1 MKALLKSLFGPAYRA
16 MQARR
21 RAAELKA
28 KLAPVTAGSLAAD
41 LARLPLPDAPVVLV
55 HSSLKAL
62 GFVEGGP
69 ETVIEALMT
78 AVVRVRGGTLLLPAF
93 SIDGTMAR
101 TLESGRRFDVRE
113 TPSNLGSLPEAFR
126 RRPDAV
132 RSVHPTHS
140 FAAVGP
146 RAAWLT
152 EGHHLAATSFGAGT
166 PMAKLREADGFLLG
180 LGTNLGSV
188 TFYHCLEDDGLIPEA
203 FNIPDRL
210 FPVECVD
217 AEGTVHRRQYPAHNA
232 AIGEH
237 RIDRPHRADLREL
250 YARWFE
256 RRAGLSWHRVG
267 AADCWL
273 VRARGMYDAAREL
286 AEGGASVYSHPSGA
300 QAFAAAHGIVLE
312 RSAR

>member
-1 MKALLKSLFGPAYRA
+1 VKALLKSLFGPAYRA
-16 MQARR
+16 LRERR

-28 KLAPVTAGSLAAD
+28 KLAPVTAASLASD

-55 HSSLKAL
+55 HSSMKAL

-69 ETVIEALMT
+69 ETVIAAL
-78 AVVRVRGGTLLLPAF
+78 VKVIVEDRGGTLLLPTF
-93 SIDGTMAR
+93 TIDGSMAR
-101 TLESGRRFDVRE
+101 TLESGRVFDVRA

-126 RRPDAV
+126 RRPEAV

-152 EGHHLAATSFGAGT
+152 DGHHLAETSFGTGT

-188 TFYHCLEDDGLIPEA
+188 TFYHCLEDDELIPA
-203 FNIPDRL
+203 PFNIPDRL
-210 FPVECVD
+210 FPVECID
-217 AEGTVHRRQYPAHNA
+217 ADGAVHRRTYPAHNA

-256 RRAGLSWHRVG
+256 RRAGLGWHRVG
-267 AADCWL
+267 AASCWL
-273 VRARGMYDAAREL
+273 VRARGMYDASREL
-286 AEGGASVYSHPSGA
+286 AEGGASVYSHPPAA

-312 RSAR
+312 RSAG